1 MKIKRFRDINEGI
14 FSDRYENDGF
24 DDIPHPEY
32 RNLVNELQSVTKR
45 YQIHMDAYDIKNA
58 LLEVVNIYDDEI
70 SN

>member
-14 FSDRYENDGF
+14 FSDRYENDDF

-32 RNLVNELQSVTKR
+32 RNLVNELQNVTKR